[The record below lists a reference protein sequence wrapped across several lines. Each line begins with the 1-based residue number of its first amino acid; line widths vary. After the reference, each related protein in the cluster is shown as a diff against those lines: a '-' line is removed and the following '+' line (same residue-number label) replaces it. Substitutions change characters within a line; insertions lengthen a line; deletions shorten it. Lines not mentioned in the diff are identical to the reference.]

1 MKISPT
7 KLTMTASFHQKM
19 KDNKLFLKNIPK
31 SFYQEEKILLSNNIN
46 SWESLISIT
55 DEQSNN
61 MIYGSLG
68 SLRNIKRL
76 RCIAYFIC
84 TLNIELNEAA
94 LLMHSG
100 LISNKAIS
108 RLSPQE
114 LVKKTGRFERTLRTG
129 RIPLID
135 LNKAHILIEKAK
147 KTEFTSALA
156 KGHGAKAPQMPPP
169 RSRKGT
175 GPRPHKCHLLDITFF
190 FTWLLGSSITALRYY
205 LIITLPY
212 ITFFL
217 H

>member
-1 MKISPT
+1 MN
-7 KLTMTASFHQKM
+7 
-19 KDNKLFLKNIPK
+19 NKLFFKNIPK
-31 SFYQEEKILLSNNIN
+31 SFYQEEKILISNNIKT
-46 SWESLISIT
+46 WDCLLSIT
-55 DEQSNN
+55 DEEINK

-68 SLRNIKRL
+68 SVRNFKRL
-76 RCIAYFIC
+76 KCIAYFIC

-147 KTEFTSALA
+147 KT
-156 KGHGAKAPQMPPP
+156 
-169 RSRKGT
+169 
-175 GPRPHKCHLLDITFF
+175 
-190 FTWLLGSSITALRYY
+190 
-205 LIITLPY
+205 II
-212 ITFFL
+212 
-217 H
+217 

>member
-1 MKISPT
+1 MYPT

-19 KDNKLFLKNIPK
+19 MNNKLFLKNIPK

-46 SWESLISIT
+46 SWESLLSIT
-55 DEQSNN
+55 DEQINK

-68 SLRNIKRL
+68 SVRNIKRL

-84 TLNIELNEAA
+84 TLNIELNEAS

-114 LVKKTGRFERTLRTG
+114 LVQKTGRFERILKTG

-135 LNKAHILIEKAK
+135 LKKAHALIEKAK
-147 KTEFTSALA
+147 K
-156 KGHGAKAPQMPPP
+156 K
-169 RSRKGT
+169 
-175 GPRPHKCHLLDITFF
+175 
-190 FTWLLGSSITALRYY
+190 
-205 LIITLPY
+205 II
-212 ITFFL
+212 
-217 H
+217 